1 MPLARWV
8 PGLDSLLHYR
18 RAWFRPDVQ
27 AGLSVAAI
35 QIPTAI
41 AYAQIAGFPPQVGLY
56 ACILPMLIYALIGSS
71 RQLMVG
77 PDAATAAMVAAAITP
92 LAAGDPQRL
101 VDLSM
106 IVAIMV
112 GLFSIVAGL
121 ARAGFIASFLSRPIL
136 VGYLNGIGLSLLVG
150 QLGKLFGYEAAT
162 SGFVA
167 GILALLGNLLHIHWP
182 TLILGSLSLLLMVLL
197 PRRFPQLPGALCGVL
212 LASLAAALLGLDRY
226 GVELLGE
233 VPAGL
238 PQLSWPQTSLEELK
252 SLLRDATGITVVSFC
267 SAMLTAR
274 SFAARHGYSIN
285 ANHEFVALG
294 LANIGAGV
302 SQGFAISG
310 ADSRTAVN
318 DMVGGKTQLVGVVA
332 ALVIAATLLLLN
344 KPLGWVPMPALGA
357 VLLLAGWGLI
367 DVQALKGFWKL
378 SRFEFSLCLLTTVGV
393 LSVGVLPGIFVAVS
407 IAVLRLLYY
416 TYRPSDAVLGWM
428 HGIDGQVELAKYP
441 QATTLPG
448 LVIYRFDAPPVVL
461 QRRLLQAAGACRG
474 GRQRAAECGAAQR
487 RSHDQPRHQRP
498 GHPPRGA
505 TDPQGPGRA
514 PIAGAG
520 DRADA
525 GPAATLEH
533 ARRDQAAA
541 GVQLGA
547 FGGQCLSLLAA
558 PAGKTRRPG
567 RGYKRKCLTMPCS
580 SRPSSASCSLD
591 EAVDCMAW
599 AD

>member
-162 SGFVA
+162 SGFVT
-167 GILALLGNLLHIHWP
+167 GILALLENLLHIHWP

-448 LVIYRFDAPPVVL
+448 LVIYRFDAPLLFFNADYFKQRVLAVVDGSERPNAVLLNAEAMTNLDISGLATLHEVQQILKAQGVHLSLARVTGQTLDLL
-461 QRRLLQAAGACRG
+461 QRSSMLGEIKPPLVFSSVRSGVSAYRYWLRQQERLAA
-474 GRQRAAECGAAQR
+474 
-487 RSHDQPRHQRP
+487 
-498 GHPPRGA
+498 
-505 TDPQGPGRA
+505 
-514 PIAGAG
+514 
-520 DRADA
+520 
-525 GPAATLEH
+525 
-533 ARRDQAAA
+533 QAAA
-541 GVQLGA
+541 TSGNA
-547 FGGQCLSLLAA
+547 
-558 PAGKTRRPG
+558 
-567 RGYKRKCLTMPCS
+567 
-580 SRPSSASCSLD
+580 
-591 EAVDCMAW
+591 
-599 AD
+599 

>member
-167 GILALLGNLLHIHWP
+167 GILALLENLLHIHWP

-318 DMVGGKTQLVGVVA
+318 DMVGGKTQLVGVIA

-448 LVIYRFDAPPVVL
+448 LVIYRFDAPLLFFNADYFKQRVLAVVDGSERPNAVLLNAEAMTNLDISGLATLHEVQQILKAQGVHLSLARVTGQTLDLL
-461 QRRLLQAAGACRG
+461 QRSSMLGEIKPPLVFSSVRSGVSAYRYWLRQQERLAA
-474 GRQRAAECGAAQR
+474 
-487 RSHDQPRHQRP
+487 
-498 GHPPRGA
+498 
-505 TDPQGPGRA
+505 
-514 PIAGAG
+514 
-520 DRADA
+520 
-525 GPAATLEH
+525 
-533 ARRDQAAA
+533 QAAA
-541 GVQLGA
+541 TSGNA
-547 FGGQCLSLLAA
+547 
-558 PAGKTRRPG
+558 
-567 RGYKRKCLTMPCS
+567 
-580 SRPSSASCSLD
+580 
-591 EAVDCMAW
+591 
-599 AD
+599 

>member
-8 PGLDSLLHYR
+8 PGLDSLIHYR
-18 RAWFRPDVQ
+18 RAWFRPDIQ

-167 GILALLGNLLHIHWP
+167 GILALLENLLHIHWP

-448 LVIYRFDAPPVVL
+448 LVIYRFDAPLLFFNADYFKQRVLAVVDGSERPNAVLLNAEAMTNLDISGLATLHEVQQILKAQGVHLSLARVTGQTLDLL
-461 QRRLLQAAGACRG
+461 QRSSMLGEIKPPLVFSSVRSGVSAYRYWLRQQERLAA
-474 GRQRAAECGAAQR
+474 
-487 RSHDQPRHQRP
+487 
-498 GHPPRGA
+498 
-505 TDPQGPGRA
+505 
-514 PIAGAG
+514 
-520 DRADA
+520 
-525 GPAATLEH
+525 
-533 ARRDQAAA
+533 QAAA
-541 GVQLGA
+541 TSGNA
-547 FGGQCLSLLAA
+547 
-558 PAGKTRRPG
+558 
-567 RGYKRKCLTMPCS
+567 
-580 SRPSSASCSLD
+580 
-591 EAVDCMAW
+591 
-599 AD
+599 

>member
-167 GILALLGNLLHIHWP
+167 GILALLENLLHIHWP

-448 LVIYRFDAPPVVL
+448 LVIYRFDAPLLFFNADYFKQRVLAVVDGSERPNAVLLNAEAMTNLDISGLATLHEVQQILKAQGVHLSLARVTGQTLDLL
-461 QRRLLQAAGACRG
+461 QRSNMLGEIKPPLVFSSVRSGVSAYRYWLRQQERLAA
-474 GRQRAAECGAAQR
+474 
-487 RSHDQPRHQRP
+487 
-498 GHPPRGA
+498 
-505 TDPQGPGRA
+505 
-514 PIAGAG
+514 
-520 DRADA
+520 
-525 GPAATLEH
+525 
-533 ARRDQAAA
+533 QAAA
-541 GVQLGA
+541 TSGNA
-547 FGGQCLSLLAA
+547 
-558 PAGKTRRPG
+558 
-567 RGYKRKCLTMPCS
+567 
-580 SRPSSASCSLD
+580 
-591 EAVDCMAW
+591 
-599 AD
+599 

>member
-167 GILALLGNLLHIHWP
+167 GILALLENLLHIHWP

-318 DMVGGKTQLVGVVA
+318 DMVGGKTQLVGLVA

-448 LVIYRFDAPPVVL
+448 LVIYRFDAPLLFFNADYFKQRVLAVVDGSERPNAVLLNAEAMTNLDISGLATLHEVQQIFKAQGVHLSLARVTGQTLDLL
-461 QRRLLQAAGACRG
+461 QRSSMLGEIKPPLVFSSVRSGVSAYRYWLRQQERLAA
-474 GRQRAAECGAAQR
+474 
-487 RSHDQPRHQRP
+487 
-498 GHPPRGA
+498 
-505 TDPQGPGRA
+505 
-514 PIAGAG
+514 
-520 DRADA
+520 
-525 GPAATLEH
+525 
-533 ARRDQAAA
+533 QAAA
-541 GVQLGA
+541 TSGNA
-547 FGGQCLSLLAA
+547 
-558 PAGKTRRPG
+558 
-567 RGYKRKCLTMPCS
+567 
-580 SRPSSASCSLD
+580 
-591 EAVDCMAW
+591 
-599 AD
+599 

>member
-167 GILALLGNLLHIHWP
+167 GILALLENLLHIHWP

-274 SFAARHGYSIN
+274 SFAARHSYSIN
-285 ANHEFVALG
+285 PNHEFVALG

-448 LVIYRFDAPPVVL
+448 LVIYRFDAPLLFFNADYFKQRVLAVVDGSERPNAVLLNAEAMTNLDISGLATLHEVQQILKAQGVHLSLARVTGQTLDLL
-461 QRRLLQAAGACRG
+461 QRSSMLGEIKPPLVFSSVRSGVSAYRYWLRQQERLAA
-474 GRQRAAECGAAQR
+474 
-487 RSHDQPRHQRP
+487 
-498 GHPPRGA
+498 
-505 TDPQGPGRA
+505 
-514 PIAGAG
+514 
-520 DRADA
+520 
-525 GPAATLEH
+525 
-533 ARRDQAAA
+533 QAAA
-541 GVQLGA
+541 TSGNA
-547 FGGQCLSLLAA
+547 
-558 PAGKTRRPG
+558 
-567 RGYKRKCLTMPCS
+567 
-580 SRPSSASCSLD
+580 
-591 EAVDCMAW
+591 
-599 AD
+599 

>member
-77 PDAATAAMVAAAITP
+77 PDAAAAAMVAAAITP

-167 GILALLGNLLHIHWP
+167 GILALLENLLHIHWP

-318 DMVGGKTQLVGVVA
+318 DMVGGKTQLVGLVA

-448 LVIYRFDAPPVVL
+448 LVIYRFDAPLLFFNADYFKQRVLAVVDGSERPNAVLLNAEAMTNLDISGLATLHEVQQILKAQGVHLSLARVTGQTLDLL
-461 QRRLLQAAGACRG
+461 QRSSMLGEIKPPLVFSSVRSGVSAYRYWLRQQERLAA
-474 GRQRAAECGAAQR
+474 
-487 RSHDQPRHQRP
+487 
-498 GHPPRGA
+498 
-505 TDPQGPGRA
+505 
-514 PIAGAG
+514 
-520 DRADA
+520 
-525 GPAATLEH
+525 
-533 ARRDQAAA
+533 QAAA
-541 GVQLGA
+541 TSGNA
-547 FGGQCLSLLAA
+547 
-558 PAGKTRRPG
+558 
-567 RGYKRKCLTMPCS
+567 
-580 SRPSSASCSLD
+580 
-591 EAVDCMAW
+591 
-599 AD
+599 

>member
-167 GILALLGNLLHIHWP
+167 GILALLENLLHIHWP

-332 ALVIAATLLLLN
+332 ALVIASTLLLLN

-448 LVIYRFDAPPVVL
+448 LVIYRFDAPLLFFNADYFKQRVLAVVDGSERPNAVLLNAEAMTNLDISGLATLHEVQQILKAQGVHLSLARVTGQTLDLL
-461 QRRLLQAAGACRG
+461 QRSSMLGEIKPPLVFSSVRSGVSAYRYWLRQQERLAA
-474 GRQRAAECGAAQR
+474 
-487 RSHDQPRHQRP
+487 
-498 GHPPRGA
+498 
-505 TDPQGPGRA
+505 
-514 PIAGAG
+514 
-520 DRADA
+520 
-525 GPAATLEH
+525 
-533 ARRDQAAA
+533 QAAA
-541 GVQLGA
+541 TSGNA
-547 FGGQCLSLLAA
+547 
-558 PAGKTRRPG
+558 
-567 RGYKRKCLTMPCS
+567 
-580 SRPSSASCSLD
+580 
-591 EAVDCMAW
+591 
-599 AD
+599 

>member
-167 GILALLGNLLHIHWP
+167 GILALLENLLHIHWP

-285 ANHEFVALG
+285 PNHEFVALG

-448 LVIYRFDAPPVVL
+448 LVIYRFDAPLLFFNADYFKQRVLAVVDGSERPNAVLLNAEAMTNLDISGLATLHEVQQILKTQGVHLSLARVTGQTLDLL
-461 QRRLLQAAGACRG
+461 QRSSMLGEIKPPLVFSSVRSGVSAYRYWLRQQERLAA
-474 GRQRAAECGAAQR
+474 
-487 RSHDQPRHQRP
+487 
-498 GHPPRGA
+498 
-505 TDPQGPGRA
+505 
-514 PIAGAG
+514 
-520 DRADA
+520 
-525 GPAATLEH
+525 
-533 ARRDQAAA
+533 QAAA
-541 GVQLGA
+541 TSGNA
-547 FGGQCLSLLAA
+547 
-558 PAGKTRRPG
+558 
-567 RGYKRKCLTMPCS
+567 
-580 SRPSSASCSLD
+580 
-591 EAVDCMAW
+591 
-599 AD
+599 

>member
-167 GILALLGNLLHIHWP
+167 GILALLENLLHIHWP

-274 SFAARHGYSIN
+274 SFAVRHGYSIN

-448 LVIYRFDAPPVVL
+448 LVIYRFDAPLLFFNADYFKQRVLAVVDGSERPNAVLLNAEAMTNLDISGLATLHEVQQILKAQGVHLSLARVTGQTLDLL
-461 QRRLLQAAGACRG
+461 QRSSMLGEIKPPLVFSSVRSGVSAYRYWLRQQERLAA
-474 GRQRAAECGAAQR
+474 
-487 RSHDQPRHQRP
+487 
-498 GHPPRGA
+498 
-505 TDPQGPGRA
+505 
-514 PIAGAG
+514 
-520 DRADA
+520 
-525 GPAATLEH
+525 
-533 ARRDQAAA
+533 QAAA
-541 GVQLGA
+541 TSGNA
-547 FGGQCLSLLAA
+547 
-558 PAGKTRRPG
+558 
-567 RGYKRKCLTMPCS
+567 
-580 SRPSSASCSLD
+580 
-591 EAVDCMAW
+591 
-599 AD
+599 

>member
-167 GILALLGNLLHIHWP
+167 GILALLEKLLHIHWP

-448 LVIYRFDAPPVVL
+448 LVIYRFDAPLLFFNADYFKQRVLAVVDGSERPNAVLLNAEAMTNLDISGLATLHEVQQILKAQGVHLSLARVTGQTLDLL
-461 QRRLLQAAGACRG
+461 QRSSMLGEIKPPLVFSSVRSGVSAYRYWLRQQERLAA
-474 GRQRAAECGAAQR
+474 
-487 RSHDQPRHQRP
+487 
-498 GHPPRGA
+498 
-505 TDPQGPGRA
+505 
-514 PIAGAG
+514 
-520 DRADA
+520 
-525 GPAATLEH
+525 
-533 ARRDQAAA
+533 QAAA
-541 GVQLGA
+541 TSGNA
-547 FGGQCLSLLAA
+547 
-558 PAGKTRRPG
+558 
-567 RGYKRKCLTMPCS
+567 
-580 SRPSSASCSLD
+580 
-591 EAVDCMAW
+591 
-599 AD
+599 

>member
-167 GILALLGNLLHIHWP
+167 GILALLENLLHIHWP

-332 ALVIAATLLLLN
+332 ALVIGATLLLLN

-448 LVIYRFDAPPVVL
+448 LVIYRFDAPLLFFNADYFKQRVLAVVDGSERPNAVLLNAEAMTNLDISGLATLHEVQQILKAQGVHLSLARVTGQTLDLL
-461 QRRLLQAAGACRG
+461 QRSSMLGEIKPPLVFSSVRSGVSAYRYWLRQQERLAA
-474 GRQRAAECGAAQR
+474 
-487 RSHDQPRHQRP
+487 
-498 GHPPRGA
+498 
-505 TDPQGPGRA
+505 
-514 PIAGAG
+514 
-520 DRADA
+520 
-525 GPAATLEH
+525 
-533 ARRDQAAA
+533 QAAA
-541 GVQLGA
+541 TSGNA
-547 FGGQCLSLLAA
+547 
-558 PAGKTRRPG
+558 
-567 RGYKRKCLTMPCS
+567 
-580 SRPSSASCSLD
+580 
-591 EAVDCMAW
+591 
-599 AD
+599 

>member
-167 GILALLGNLLHIHWP
+167 GILALLENLLHIHWP

-367 DVQALKGFWKL
+367 DVQELKGFWKL

-448 LVIYRFDAPPVVL
+448 LVIYRFDAPLLFFNADYFKQRVLAVVDGSERPNAVLLNAEAMTNLDISGLATLHEVQQILKAQGVHLSLARVTGQTLDLL
-461 QRRLLQAAGACRG
+461 QRSSMLGEIKPPLVFSSVRSGVSAYRYWLRQQERLAA
-474 GRQRAAECGAAQR
+474 
-487 RSHDQPRHQRP
+487 
-498 GHPPRGA
+498 
-505 TDPQGPGRA
+505 
-514 PIAGAG
+514 
-520 DRADA
+520 
-525 GPAATLEH
+525 
-533 ARRDQAAA
+533 QAAA
-541 GVQLGA
+541 TSGNA
-547 FGGQCLSLLAA
+547 
-558 PAGKTRRPG
+558 
-567 RGYKRKCLTMPCS
+567 
-580 SRPSSASCSLD
+580 
-591 EAVDCMAW
+591 
-599 AD
+599 

>member
-167 GILALLGNLLHIHWP
+167 GILALLENLLHIHWP

-285 ANHEFVALG
+285 PNHEFVALG

-448 LVIYRFDAPPVVL
+448 LVIYRFDAPLLFFNADYFKQRVLAVVDGSERPNAVLLNAEAMTNLDISGLATLHEVQQILKAQGVHLSLARVTGQTLDLL
-461 QRRLLQAAGACRG
+461 QRSSMLGEIKPPLVFSSVRSGVSAYRYWLRQQEDSPPRPRLQA
-474 GRQRAAECGAAQR
+474 EMP
-487 RSHDQPRHQRP
+487 D
-498 GHPPRGA
+498 
-505 TDPQGPGRA
+505 
-514 PIAGAG
+514 
-520 DRADA
+520 
-525 GPAATLEH
+525 H
-533 ARRDQAAA
+533 A
-541 GVQLGA
+541 L
-547 FGGQCLSLLAA
+547 
-558 PAGKTRRPG
+558 
-567 RGYKRKCLTMPCS
+567 
-580 SRPSSASCSLD
+580 
-591 EAVDCMAW
+591 
-599 AD
+599 

>member
-1 MPLARWV
+1 
-8 PGLDSLLHYR
+8 S
-18 RAWFRPDVQ
+18 
-27 AGLSVAAI
+27 

-150 QLGKLFGYEAAT
+150 QLGKLFGYEATT

-167 GILALLGNLLHIHWP
+167 GILALLENLLHIHWP

-238 PQLSWPQTSLEELK
+238 PQLSWPQTNLEELK

-367 DVQALKGFWKL
+367 DVQALRGFWKL

-448 LVIYRFDAPPVVL
+448 LVIYRFDAPLLFFNADYFKQRVLAVVDGSERPNAVLLNAEAMTNLDISGLATLHEVQQILKAQGVHLSLARVTGQTLDLL
-461 QRRLLQAAGACRG
+461 QRSSMLGEIKPPLVFSSVRSGVSAYRYWLRQQERLAA
-474 GRQRAAECGAAQR
+474 
-487 RSHDQPRHQRP
+487 
-498 GHPPRGA
+498 
-505 TDPQGPGRA
+505 
-514 PIAGAG
+514 
-520 DRADA
+520 
-525 GPAATLEH
+525 
-533 ARRDQAAA
+533 QAAA
-541 GVQLGA
+541 TSGNA
-547 FGGQCLSLLAA
+547 
-558 PAGKTRRPG
+558 
-567 RGYKRKCLTMPCS
+567 
-580 SRPSSASCSLD
+580 
-591 EAVDCMAW
+591 
-599 AD
+599 

>member
-167 GILALLGNLLHIHWP
+167 GILALLENLLHIHWP

-344 KPLGWVPMPALGA
+344 KPLGWVPMPALDA

-448 LVIYRFDAPPVVL
+448 LVIYRFDAPLLFFNADYFKQRVLAVVDGSERPNAVLLNAEAMTNLDISGLATLHEVQQILKAQGVHLSLARVTGQTLDLL
-461 QRRLLQAAGACRG
+461 QRSSMLGEIKPPLVFSSVRSGVSAYRYWLRQQERLAA
-474 GRQRAAECGAAQR
+474 
-487 RSHDQPRHQRP
+487 
-498 GHPPRGA
+498 
-505 TDPQGPGRA
+505 
-514 PIAGAG
+514 
-520 DRADA
+520 
-525 GPAATLEH
+525 
-533 ARRDQAAA
+533 QAAA
-541 GVQLGA
+541 TSGNA
-547 FGGQCLSLLAA
+547 
-558 PAGKTRRPG
+558 
-567 RGYKRKCLTMPCS
+567 
-580 SRPSSASCSLD
+580 
-591 EAVDCMAW
+591 
-599 AD
+599 

>member
-18 RAWFRPDVQ
+18 RTWFRPDVQ

-167 GILALLGNLLHIHWP
+167 GILALLENLLHIHWP

-285 ANHEFVALG
+285 PNHEFVALG

-448 LVIYRFDAPPVVL
+448 LVIYRFDAPLLFFNADYFKQRVLAVVDGSERPNAVLLNAEAMTNLDISGLATLHEVQQILKAQGVHLSLARVTGQTLDLL
-461 QRRLLQAAGACRG
+461 QRSSMLGEIKPPLVFSSVRSGVSAYRYWLRQQERLAA
-474 GRQRAAECGAAQR
+474 
-487 RSHDQPRHQRP
+487 
-498 GHPPRGA
+498 
-505 TDPQGPGRA
+505 
-514 PIAGAG
+514 
-520 DRADA
+520 
-525 GPAATLEH
+525 
-533 ARRDQAAA
+533 QAAA
-541 GVQLGA
+541 TSGNA
-547 FGGQCLSLLAA
+547 
-558 PAGKTRRPG
+558 
-567 RGYKRKCLTMPCS
+567 
-580 SRPSSASCSLD
+580 
-591 EAVDCMAW
+591 
-599 AD
+599 

>member
-8 PGLDSLLHYR
+8 PGLDSLIHYR
-18 RAWFRPDVQ
+18 RAWFRPDIQ

-150 QLGKLFGYEAAT
+150 QLGKLFGYEATT

-167 GILALLGNLLHIHWP
+167 GILALLENLLHIHWP

-238 PQLSWPQTSLEELK
+238 PQLSWPQTNLEELK

-367 DVQALKGFWKL
+367 DVQALRGFWKL

-448 LVIYRFDAPPVVL
+448 LVIYRFDAPLLFFNADYFKQRVLAVVDGSERPNAVLLNAEAMTNLDISGLATLHEVQQILKAQGVHLSLARVTGQTLDLL
-461 QRRLLQAAGACRG
+461 QRSSMLGEIKPPLVFSSVRSGVSAYRYWLRQQERLAA
-474 GRQRAAECGAAQR
+474 
-487 RSHDQPRHQRP
+487 
-498 GHPPRGA
+498 
-505 TDPQGPGRA
+505 
-514 PIAGAG
+514 
-520 DRADA
+520 
-525 GPAATLEH
+525 
-533 ARRDQAAA
+533 QAAA
-541 GVQLGA
+541 TSGNA
-547 FGGQCLSLLAA
+547 
-558 PAGKTRRPG
+558 
-567 RGYKRKCLTMPCS
+567 
-580 SRPSSASCSLD
+580 
-591 EAVDCMAW
+591 
-599 AD
+599 

>member
-77 PDAATAAMVAAAITP
+77 PDAAMVAAAITP

-167 GILALLGNLLHIHWP
+167 GILALLENLLHIHWP

-318 DMVGGKTQLVGVVA
+318 DMVGGKTQLVGVIA

-448 LVIYRFDAPPVVL
+448 LVIYRFDAPLLFFNADYFKQRVLAVVDGSERPNAVLLNAEAMTNLDISGLATLHEVQQILKAQGVHLSLARVTGQTLDLL
-461 QRRLLQAAGACRG
+461 QRSSMLGEIKPPLVFSSVRSGVSAYRYWLRQQERLAA
-474 GRQRAAECGAAQR
+474 
-487 RSHDQPRHQRP
+487 
-498 GHPPRGA
+498 
-505 TDPQGPGRA
+505 
-514 PIAGAG
+514 
-520 DRADA
+520 
-525 GPAATLEH
+525 
-533 ARRDQAAA
+533 QAAA
-541 GVQLGA
+541 TSGNA
-547 FGGQCLSLLAA
+547 
-558 PAGKTRRPG
+558 
-567 RGYKRKCLTMPCS
+567 
-580 SRPSSASCSLD
+580 
-591 EAVDCMAW
+591 
-599 AD
+599 

>member
-106 IVAIMV
+106 IVAIMI

-167 GILALLGNLLHIHWP
+167 GILALLENLLHIHWP

-212 LASLAAALLGLDRY
+212 LASLAAALLSLDRY

-448 LVIYRFDAPPVVL
+448 LVIYRFDAPLLFFNADYFKQRVLAVVDGSERPNAVLLNAEAMTNLDISGLATLHEVQQILKAQGVHLSLARVTGQTLDLL
-461 QRRLLQAAGACRG
+461 QRSSMLGEIKPPLVFSSVRSGVSAYRYWLRQQERLAA
-474 GRQRAAECGAAQR
+474 
-487 RSHDQPRHQRP
+487 
-498 GHPPRGA
+498 
-505 TDPQGPGRA
+505 
-514 PIAGAG
+514 
-520 DRADA
+520 
-525 GPAATLEH
+525 
-533 ARRDQAAA
+533 QAAA
-541 GVQLGA
+541 TSGNA
-547 FGGQCLSLLAA
+547 
-558 PAGKTRRPG
+558 
-567 RGYKRKCLTMPCS
+567 
-580 SRPSSASCSLD
+580 
-591 EAVDCMAW
+591 
-599 AD
+599 

>member
-167 GILALLGNLLHIHWP
+167 GILALLENLLHIHWP

-238 PQLSWPQTSLEELK
+238 PQLSWPQTSLEELE

-318 DMVGGKTQLVGVVA
+318 DMVGGKTQLVGVIA

-448 LVIYRFDAPPVVL
+448 LVIYRFDAPLLFFNADYFKQRVLAVVDGSERPNAVLLNAEAMTNLDISGLATLHEVQQILKAQGVHLSLARVTGQTLDLL
-461 QRRLLQAAGACRG
+461 QRSSMLGEIKPPLVFSSV
-474 GRQRAAECGAAQR
+474 
-487 RSHDQPRHQRP
+487 RS
-498 GHPPRGA
+498 
-505 TDPQGPGRA
+505 
-514 PIAGAG
+514 
-520 DRADA
+520 
-525 GPAATLEH
+525 
-533 ARRDQAAA
+533 
-541 GVQLGA
+541 GVSA
-547 FGGQCLSLLAA
+547 YSLLAA
-558 PAGKTRRPG
+558 PAGRLAAQAAATSG
-567 RGYKRKCLTMPCS
+567 N
-580 SRPSSASCSLD
+580 A
-591 EAVDCMAW
+591 
-599 AD
+599 

>member
-101 VDLSM
+101 VDRSM

-167 GILALLGNLLHIHWP
+167 GILALLENLLHIHWP

-448 LVIYRFDAPPVVL
+448 LVIYRFDAPLLFFNADYFKQRVLAVVDGSERPNAVLLNAEAMTNLDISGLATLHEVQQILKAQGVHLSLARVTGQTLDLL
-461 QRRLLQAAGACRG
+461 QRSSMLGEIKPPLVFSSVRSGVSAYRYWLRQQERLAA
-474 GRQRAAECGAAQR
+474 
-487 RSHDQPRHQRP
+487 
-498 GHPPRGA
+498 
-505 TDPQGPGRA
+505 
-514 PIAGAG
+514 
-520 DRADA
+520 
-525 GPAATLEH
+525 
-533 ARRDQAAA
+533 QAAA
-541 GVQLGA
+541 TSGNA
-547 FGGQCLSLLAA
+547 
-558 PAGKTRRPG
+558 
-567 RGYKRKCLTMPCS
+567 
-580 SRPSSASCSLD
+580 
-591 EAVDCMAW
+591 
-599 AD
+599 

>member
-121 ARAGFIASFLSRPIL
+121 ARARFIASFLSRPIL

-167 GILALLGNLLHIHWP
+167 GILALLENLLHIHWP

-274 SFAARHGYSIN
+274 SFGARHGYSIN

-448 LVIYRFDAPPVVL
+448 LVIYRFDAPLLFFNADYFKQRVLAVVDGSERPNAVLLNAEAMTNLDISGLATLHEVQQILKAQGVHLSLARVTGQTLDLL
-461 QRRLLQAAGACRG
+461 QRSSMLGEIKPPLVFSSVRSGVSAYRYWLRQQERLAA
-474 GRQRAAECGAAQR
+474 
-487 RSHDQPRHQRP
+487 
-498 GHPPRGA
+498 
-505 TDPQGPGRA
+505 
-514 PIAGAG
+514 
-520 DRADA
+520 
-525 GPAATLEH
+525 
-533 ARRDQAAA
+533 QAAA
-541 GVQLGA
+541 TSGNA
-547 FGGQCLSLLAA
+547 
-558 PAGKTRRPG
+558 
-567 RGYKRKCLTMPCS
+567 
-580 SRPSSASCSLD
+580 
-591 EAVDCMAW
+591 
-599 AD
+599 

>member
-167 GILALLGNLLHIHWP
+167 GILALLENLLHIHWP

-344 KPLGWVPMPALGA
+344 KPLGWVSMPALGA

-448 LVIYRFDAPPVVL
+448 LVIYRFDAPLLFFNADYFKQRVLAVVDGSERPNAVLLNAEAMTNLDISGLATLHEVQQILKAQGVHLSLARVTGQTLDLL
-461 QRRLLQAAGACRG
+461 QRSSMLGEIKPPLVFSSVRSGVSAYRYWLRQQERLAA
-474 GRQRAAECGAAQR
+474 
-487 RSHDQPRHQRP
+487 
-498 GHPPRGA
+498 
-505 TDPQGPGRA
+505 
-514 PIAGAG
+514 
-520 DRADA
+520 
-525 GPAATLEH
+525 
-533 ARRDQAAA
+533 QAAA
-541 GVQLGA
+541 TSGNA
-547 FGGQCLSLLAA
+547 
-558 PAGKTRRPG
+558 
-567 RGYKRKCLTMPCS
+567 
-580 SRPSSASCSLD
+580 
-591 EAVDCMAW
+591 
-599 AD
+599 

>member
-167 GILALLGNLLHIHWP
+167 GILALLENLLHIHWP

-448 LVIYRFDAPPVVL
+448 LVIYRFDAPLLFFNADYFKQRVLAVVDGSERPNAVLLNAEAMTNLDISGLTTLHEVQQILKAQGVHLSLARVTGQTLDLL
-461 QRRLLQAAGACRG
+461 QRSSMLGEIKPPLVFSSVRSGVSAYRYWLRQQERLAA
-474 GRQRAAECGAAQR
+474 
-487 RSHDQPRHQRP
+487 
-498 GHPPRGA
+498 
-505 TDPQGPGRA
+505 
-514 PIAGAG
+514 
-520 DRADA
+520 
-525 GPAATLEH
+525 
-533 ARRDQAAA
+533 QAAA
-541 GVQLGA
+541 TSGNA
-547 FGGQCLSLLAA
+547 
-558 PAGKTRRPG
+558 
-567 RGYKRKCLTMPCS
+567 
-580 SRPSSASCSLD
+580 
-591 EAVDCMAW
+591 
-599 AD
+599 

>member
-77 PDAATAAMVAAAITP
+77 PDAATAAMGAAAITP

-167 GILALLGNLLHIHWP
+167 GILALLENLLHIHWP

-318 DMVGGKTQLVGVVA
+318 DMVGGKTQLVGVIA

-448 LVIYRFDAPPVVL
+448 LVIYRFDAPLLFFNADYFKQRVLAVVDGSERPNAVLLNAEAMTNLDISGLATLHEVQQILKAQGVHLSLARVTGQTLDLL
-461 QRRLLQAAGACRG
+461 QRSSMLGEIKPPLVFSSVRSGVSAYRYWLRQQERLAA
-474 GRQRAAECGAAQR
+474 
-487 RSHDQPRHQRP
+487 
-498 GHPPRGA
+498 
-505 TDPQGPGRA
+505 
-514 PIAGAG
+514 
-520 DRADA
+520 
-525 GPAATLEH
+525 
-533 ARRDQAAA
+533 QAAA
-541 GVQLGA
+541 TSGNA
-547 FGGQCLSLLAA
+547 
-558 PAGKTRRPG
+558 
-567 RGYKRKCLTMPCS
+567 
-580 SRPSSASCSLD
+580 
-591 EAVDCMAW
+591 
-599 AD
+599 

>member
-167 GILALLGNLLHIHWP
+167 GILALLENLLHIHWP

-252 SLLRDATGITVVSFC
+252 SLLRDTTGITVVSFC

-285 ANHEFVALG
+285 PNHEFVALG

-378 SRFEFSLCLLTTVGV
+378 SRFEFSICLLTTVGV

-448 LVIYRFDAPPVVL
+448 LVIYRFDAPLLFFNADYFKQRVLAVVDGSERPNAVLLNAEAMTNLDISGLATLHEVQQILKAQGVHLSLARVTGQTLDLL
-461 QRRLLQAAGACRG
+461 QRSSMLGEIKPPLVFSSVRSGVSAYRYWLRQQERLAA
-474 GRQRAAECGAAQR
+474 
-487 RSHDQPRHQRP
+487 
-498 GHPPRGA
+498 
-505 TDPQGPGRA
+505 
-514 PIAGAG
+514 
-520 DRADA
+520 
-525 GPAATLEH
+525 
-533 ARRDQAAA
+533 QAAA
-541 GVQLGA
+541 TSGNA
-547 FGGQCLSLLAA
+547 
-558 PAGKTRRPG
+558 
-567 RGYKRKCLTMPCS
+567 
-580 SRPSSASCSLD
+580 
-591 EAVDCMAW
+591 
-599 AD
+599 

>member
-136 VGYLNGIGLSLLVG
+136 VGSLNGIGLSLLVG

-167 GILALLGNLLHIHWP
+167 GILALLENLLPIHWP

-226 GVELLGE
+226 GGELLGE

-238 PQLSWPQTSLEELK
+238 PQLRWPQTSLEELK

-448 LVIYRFDAPPVVL
+448 LVIYRFDAPLLFFNADYFKQRVLAVVDGSERPNAVLLNAEAMTNLDISGLATLHEVQQILKAQGVHLSLARVTGQTLDLL
-461 QRRLLQAAGACRG
+461 QRSSMLGEIKPPLVFSSVRSGVSAYRYWLRQQERLAA
-474 GRQRAAECGAAQR
+474 
-487 RSHDQPRHQRP
+487 
-498 GHPPRGA
+498 
-505 TDPQGPGRA
+505 
-514 PIAGAG
+514 
-520 DRADA
+520 
-525 GPAATLEH
+525 
-533 ARRDQAAA
+533 QAAA
-541 GVQLGA
+541 TSGNA
-547 FGGQCLSLLAA
+547 
-558 PAGKTRRPG
+558 
-567 RGYKRKCLTMPCS
+567 
-580 SRPSSASCSLD
+580 
-591 EAVDCMAW
+591 
-599 AD
+599 

>member
-167 GILALLGNLLHIHWP
+167 GILALLENLLHIHWP

-367 DVQALKGFWKL
+367 DVQALKGIWKL

-448 LVIYRFDAPPVVL
+448 LVIYRFDAPLLFFNADYFKQRVLAVVDGSERPNAVLLNAEAMTNLDISGLATLHEVQQILKAQGVHLSLARVTGQTLDLL
-461 QRRLLQAAGACRG
+461 QRSSMLGEIKPPLVFSSVRSGVSAYRYWLRQQERLAA
-474 GRQRAAECGAAQR
+474 
-487 RSHDQPRHQRP
+487 
-498 GHPPRGA
+498 
-505 TDPQGPGRA
+505 
-514 PIAGAG
+514 
-520 DRADA
+520 
-525 GPAATLEH
+525 
-533 ARRDQAAA
+533 QAAA
-541 GVQLGA
+541 TSGNA
-547 FGGQCLSLLAA
+547 
-558 PAGKTRRPG
+558 
-567 RGYKRKCLTMPCS
+567 
-580 SRPSSASCSLD
+580 
-591 EAVDCMAW
+591 
-599 AD
+599 

>member
-167 GILALLGNLLHIHWP
+167 GILALLENLLHIHWP

-212 LASLAAALLGLDRY
+212 LASLAAALLGLARY

-285 ANHEFVALG
+285 PNHEFVALG

-448 LVIYRFDAPPVVL
+448 LVIYRFDAPLLFFNADYFKQRVLAVVDGSERPNAVLLNAEAMTNLDISGLATLHEVQQILKAQGVHLSLARVTGQTLDLL
-461 QRRLLQAAGACRG
+461 QRSSMLGEIKPPLVFSSVRSGVSAYRYWLRQQERLAA
-474 GRQRAAECGAAQR
+474 
-487 RSHDQPRHQRP
+487 
-498 GHPPRGA
+498 
-505 TDPQGPGRA
+505 
-514 PIAGAG
+514 
-520 DRADA
+520 
-525 GPAATLEH
+525 
-533 ARRDQAAA
+533 QAAA
-541 GVQLGA
+541 TSGNA
-547 FGGQCLSLLAA
+547 
-558 PAGKTRRPG
+558 
-567 RGYKRKCLTMPCS
+567 
-580 SRPSSASCSLD
+580 
-591 EAVDCMAW
+591 
-599 AD
+599 

>member
-167 GILALLGNLLHIHWP
+167 GILALLENLLHIHWP

-416 TYRPSDAVLGWM
+416 TYPPSDAVLGWM

-448 LVIYRFDAPPVVL
+448 LVIYRFDAPLLFFNADYFKQRVLAVVDGSERPNAVLLNAEAMTNLDISGLATLHEVQQILKAQGVHLSLARVTGQTLDLL
-461 QRRLLQAAGACRG
+461 QRSSMLGEIKPPLVFSSVRSGVSAYRYWLRQQERLAA
-474 GRQRAAECGAAQR
+474 
-487 RSHDQPRHQRP
+487 
-498 GHPPRGA
+498 
-505 TDPQGPGRA
+505 
-514 PIAGAG
+514 
-520 DRADA
+520 
-525 GPAATLEH
+525 
-533 ARRDQAAA
+533 QAAA
-541 GVQLGA
+541 TSGNA
-547 FGGQCLSLLAA
+547 
-558 PAGKTRRPG
+558 
-567 RGYKRKCLTMPCS
+567 
-580 SRPSSASCSLD
+580 
-591 EAVDCMAW
+591 
-599 AD
+599 

>member
-167 GILALLGNLLHIHWP
+167 GILALLENLLHIHWP

-318 DMVGGKTQLVGVVA
+318 DMGGGKTQLVGVVA

-448 LVIYRFDAPPVVL
+448 LVIYRFDAPLLFFNADYFKQRVLAVVDGSERPNAVLLNAEAMTNLDISGLATLHEVQQILKAQGVHLSLARVTGQTLDLL
-461 QRRLLQAAGACRG
+461 QRSSMLGEIKPPLVFSSVRSGVSAYRYWLRQQERLAA
-474 GRQRAAECGAAQR
+474 
-487 RSHDQPRHQRP
+487 
-498 GHPPRGA
+498 
-505 TDPQGPGRA
+505 
-514 PIAGAG
+514 
-520 DRADA
+520 
-525 GPAATLEH
+525 
-533 ARRDQAAA
+533 QAAA
-541 GVQLGA
+541 TSGNA
-547 FGGQCLSLLAA
+547 
-558 PAGKTRRPG
+558 
-567 RGYKRKCLTMPCS
+567 
-580 SRPSSASCSLD
+580 
-591 EAVDCMAW
+591 
-599 AD
+599 

>member
-167 GILALLGNLLHIHWP
+167 GILALLENLLHIHWP

-285 ANHEFVALG
+285 PNHEFVALG

-318 DMVGGKTQLVGVVA
+318 DMGGGKTQLVGVVA

-367 DVQALKGFWKL
+367 DVQARKGFWKL

-428 HGIDGQVELAKYP
+428 HGIDGQGELAKYP

-448 LVIYRFDAPPVVL
+448 LVIYRFDAPLLFFNADYFKQRVLAVVDGSERPNAVLLNAEAMTNLDISGLATLHEVQQILKAQGVHLSLARVTGQTLDLL
-461 QRRLLQAAGACRG
+461 QRSSMLGEIKPPLVFSSVRSGVSAYRYWLRQQERLAA
-474 GRQRAAECGAAQR
+474 
-487 RSHDQPRHQRP
+487 
-498 GHPPRGA
+498 
-505 TDPQGPGRA
+505 
-514 PIAGAG
+514 
-520 DRADA
+520 
-525 GPAATLEH
+525 
-533 ARRDQAAA
+533 QAAA
-541 GVQLGA
+541 TSGNA
-547 FGGQCLSLLAA
+547 
-558 PAGKTRRPG
+558 
-567 RGYKRKCLTMPCS
+567 
-580 SRPSSASCSLD
+580 
-591 EAVDCMAW
+591 
-599 AD
+599 

>member
-77 PDAATAAMVAAAITP
+77 PDAATAAMVATAITP

-167 GILALLGNLLHIHWP
+167 GILALLENLLHIHWP

-285 ANHEFVALG
+285 PNHEFVALG

-448 LVIYRFDAPPVVL
+448 LVIYRFDAPLLFFNADYFKQRVLAVVDGSERPNAVLLNAEAMTNLDISGLATLHEVQQILKAQGVHLSLARVTGQTLDLL
-461 QRRLLQAAGACRG
+461 QRSSMLGEIKPPLVFSSVRSGVSAYRYWLRQQERLAA
-474 GRQRAAECGAAQR
+474 
-487 RSHDQPRHQRP
+487 
-498 GHPPRGA
+498 
-505 TDPQGPGRA
+505 
-514 PIAGAG
+514 
-520 DRADA
+520 
-525 GPAATLEH
+525 
-533 ARRDQAAA
+533 QAAA
-541 GVQLGA
+541 TSGNA
-547 FGGQCLSLLAA
+547 
-558 PAGKTRRPG
+558 
-567 RGYKRKCLTMPCS
+567 
-580 SRPSSASCSLD
+580 
-591 EAVDCMAW
+591 
-599 AD
+599 

>member
-167 GILALLGNLLHIHWP
+167 GILALLENLLHIHWP

-448 LVIYRFDAPPVVL
+448 LVIYRFDAPLLFFNADYFKQRVLAVVDGSERPNAVLLNAEAMTNLDISGLATLHEVQQILKAQGVHLSLARVTGQTLDLL
-461 QRRLLQAAGACRG
+461 QRSSMLGEIKPPLVFSSVRSGVSAYRYWLRQQERLA
-474 GRQRAAECGAAQR
+474 
-487 RSHDQPRHQRP
+487 S
-498 GHPPRGA
+498 
-505 TDPQGPGRA
+505 
-514 PIAGAG
+514 
-520 DRADA
+520 
-525 GPAATLEH
+525 
-533 ARRDQAAA
+533 QAAA
-541 GVQLGA
+541 TSGNA
-547 FGGQCLSLLAA
+547 
-558 PAGKTRRPG
+558 
-567 RGYKRKCLTMPCS
+567 
-580 SRPSSASCSLD
+580 
-591 EAVDCMAW
+591 
-599 AD
+599 

>member
-167 GILALLGNLLHIHWP
+167 GIPLLENLLHIHWP

-252 SLLRDATGITVVSFC
+252 SLLRDAPGITVVSFC

-448 LVIYRFDAPPVVL
+448 LVIYRFDAPLLFFNADYFKQRVLAVVDGSERPNAVLLNAEAMTNLDISGLATLHEVQQILKAQGVHLSLARVTGQTLDLL
-461 QRRLLQAAGACRG
+461 QRSSMLGEIKPPLVFSSVRSGVSAYRYWLRQQERLAA
-474 GRQRAAECGAAQR
+474 
-487 RSHDQPRHQRP
+487 
-498 GHPPRGA
+498 
-505 TDPQGPGRA
+505 
-514 PIAGAG
+514 
-520 DRADA
+520 
-525 GPAATLEH
+525 
-533 ARRDQAAA
+533 QAAA
-541 GVQLGA
+541 TSGNA
-547 FGGQCLSLLAA
+547 
-558 PAGKTRRPG
+558 
-567 RGYKRKCLTMPCS
+567 
-580 SRPSSASCSLD
+580 
-591 EAVDCMAW
+591 
-599 AD
+599 